1 MESFRQFCEAVCA
14 QVRCHAVHKE
24 IIRELTA
31 HLEDKADALMARGFS
46 QEEAEAQAVAAM
58 GDPEAVGKE
67 LDQVHPPVWGILSGL
82 SGVALLLTGLFLLV
96 AGYGLFLRPV
106 VDTAREF
113 LHVVQAKTQ
122 LPDGTQDNIHV
133 IPLDHWEQVGPVVV
147 HFYGMIWMDGTVF
160 LPYASA
166 DWNPYRTY
174 TLDERGFSILADGK
188 PLERHGYGG
197 FRLPQDS
204 VPASFTIS
212 YDWNG
217 HCFSFS
223 VPAVW
228 KEAAYD

>member
-122 LPDGTQDNIHV
+122 LPDGTQGQHSRYTAGSLGTGRAGGSPFLRHD
-133 IPLDHWEQVGPVVV
+133 LDGWHRFSAVCLCGLES
-147 HFYGMIWMDGTVF
+147 
-160 LPYASA
+160 LPDLYA
-166 DWNPYRTY
+166 
-174 TLDERGFSILADGK
+174 G
-188 PLERHGYGG
+188 
-197 FRLPQDS
+197 
-204 VPASFTIS
+204 
-212 YDWNG
+212 
-217 HCFSFS
+217 
-223 VPAVW
+223 
-228 KEAAYD
+228 